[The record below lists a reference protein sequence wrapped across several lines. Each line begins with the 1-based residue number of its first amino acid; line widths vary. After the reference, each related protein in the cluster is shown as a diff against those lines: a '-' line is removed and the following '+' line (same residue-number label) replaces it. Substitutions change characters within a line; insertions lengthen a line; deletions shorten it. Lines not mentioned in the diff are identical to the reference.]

1 MRKGILRIPAL
12 ANARASDTNSH
23 METDTQRLLHTFAA
37 LADLGQEIA
46 NTGDF
51 EEMLRASFH
60 LLLGSLAIRR
70 GGVAEYDREGSSL
83 RVITSR
89 GLGETPE
96 LVLPS
101 SKQNEQRWASLGSS
115 LSLADAKQEAKS
127 FLADHKDALPA
138 VEIDL
143 LIPLVVRE
151 RLIGVVLLGEK
162 ATGETLTEE
171 DLEIVSVLARHLGV
185 GIHSHRLLEEVEH
198 KAEENRRLYD
208 GLRTIYKETV
218 RAFAAA
224 IDIKD
229 RYTQGHSVRVGKY
242 AEIIAREMG
251 WTDDAVEGIA
261 IAGYLHDI
269 GKLIVDLNVIN
280 SPERFNAKDSKEM
293 SRHPAAGYEILSP
306 ISHPYAD
313 IPLMAR
319 YHHERIDGNGYPDGL
334 KGDEIPPG
342 AKIVTL
348 ADSFD
353 AMTTDRPYRK
363 HLPLA
368 DVLEDFRVNTG
379 TQFEPAVVCAF
390 CRAFLKEI
398 EGTSKEKRLIK
409 LLGRNYDNVESV
421 SPLLSQLISDLDGN
435 GGARAAGAAGH

>member
-1 MRKGILRIPAL
+1 
-12 ANARASDTNSH
+12 
-23 METDTQRLLHTFAA
+23 METNNQRLIHTFAA

-46 NTGDF
+46 NTADF

-60 LLLGSLAIRR
+60 LLLGSMAIRR
-70 GGVAEYDREGSSL
+70 GAVAEYERESGQV
-83 RVITSR
+83 RFAAAR
-89 GLGETPE
+89 GLGQSENV
-96 LVLPS
+96 VLPLAHDHAR
-101 SKQNEQRWASLGSS
+101 ELASLGSA
-115 LSLADAKQEAKS
+115 LTLEDAAKEAERFS
-127 FLADHKDALPA
+127 TDHKDFFAS

-143 LIPLVVRE
+143 LVPLVVRD

-162 ATGETLTEE
+162 ASGEKYTEE
-171 DLEIVSVLARHLGV
+171 DFEILRVLSRHIGV
-185 GIHSHRLLEEVEH
+185 GINSHRLLEEVES
-198 KAEENRRLYD
+198 KAAENLRLYD
-208 GLRTIYKETV
+208 GLRAIYKETV

-242 AEIIAREMG
+242 SEIIAREMG
-251 WTDDAVEGIA
+251 WSEEEVEGIA

-280 SPERFNAKDSKEM
+280 SPERFNAKESKEM
-293 SRHPAAGYEILSP
+293 SRHPAAGYEILAP

-319 YHHERIDGNGYPDGL
+319 YHHERLDGNGYPDGL
-334 KGDEIPPG
+334 KGDQIPPG

-363 HLPLA
+363 KRPLE

-398 EGTSKEKRLIK
+398 DGSSQNQRIIK
-409 LLGRNYDNVESV
+409 LLGKGYDNVESL
-421 SPLLSQLISDLDGN
+421 SPMLSALISDLDGN
-435 GGARAAGAAGH
+435 GDARAASATGR

>member
-1 MRKGILRIPAL
+1 
-12 ANARASDTNSH
+12 
-23 METDTQRLLHTFAA
+23 METNTQRLLHTFAA
-37 LADLGQEIA
+37 LADLGQEISD
-46 NTGDF
+46 TRDF

-70 GGVAEYDREGSSL
+70 GAVGEYDPVRNSL
-83 RVITSR
+83 TLVAAR
-89 GLGETPE
+89 GLGEHQQPT
-96 LVLPS
+96 LPFTTEHANHLES
-101 SKQNEQRWASLGSS
+101 VGSS
-115 LSLADAKQEAKS
+115 LSLEVSQQEAAR
-127 FLADHKDALPA
+127 FLEDHQQVFANI
-138 VEIDL
+138 EIDL
-143 LIPLVVRE
+143 LVPLVVRS

-162 ATGETLTEE
+162 ATGEKFTDE
-171 DLEIVSVLARHLGV
+171 DVEIVGALARHIGV

-198 KAEENRRLYD
+198 KADENRRLYD

-218 RAFAAA
+218 HAFAAA

-242 AEIIAREMG
+242 SEIIARELG

-319 YHHERIDGNGYPDGL
+319 YHHERLDGNGYPDGL

-363 HLPLA
+363 RLPLA
-368 DVLEDFRVNTG
+368 DVLEDFRANTG
-379 TQFEPAVVCAF
+379 TQFEPKVVCAF

-398 EGTSKEKRLIK
+398 EGTVKEKRLMK
-409 LLGRNYDNVESV
+409 LLGKNYDNVESV
-421 SPLLSQLISDLDGN
+421 SPILSQLLSDLDGN
-435 GGARAAGAAGH
+435 GDMRAASAAGH

>member
-1 MRKGILRIPAL
+1 
-12 ANARASDTNSH
+12 
-23 METDTQRLLHTFAA
+23 MEPNTQRLLHTFAA

-46 NTGDF
+46 DNADF

-70 GGVAEYDREGSSL
+70 GAVAEYDRERGQL
-83 RVITSR
+83 RIAAMRGITES
-89 GLGETPE
+89 GQTE
-96 LVLPS
+96 LPLAHDHA
-101 SKQNEQRWASLGSS
+101 RRLASLGSA
-115 LSLADAKQEAKS
+115 LSFDDATKEAER
-127 FLADHKDALPA
+127 FLGDQKEFFGS
-138 VEIDL
+138 VEIEL
-143 LIPLVVRE
+143 LVPLVIRE
-151 RLIGVVLLGEK
+151 CLIGVVLLGEK
-162 ATGETLTEE
+162 ANGEKFNEG
-171 DLEIVSVLARHLGV
+171 DLEVVCSLARHIAV
-185 GIHSHRLLEEVEH
+185 GIHSHHLLGEVER

-242 AEIIAREMG
+242 SEIIAREMG
-251 WTDDAVEGIA
+251 WPDEEVEGIT

-269 GKLIVDLNVIN
+269 GKLIVDLSVIN
-280 SPERFNAKDSKEM
+280 SPDRFNAKEQKEM
-293 SRHPAAGYEILSP
+293 SRHPSAGYEILAP

-319 YHHERIDGNGYPDGL
+319 YHHERMDGNGYPDGL
-334 KGDEIPPG
+334 KGDQIPVG
-342 AKIVTL
+342 AEIVTL

-363 HLPLA
+363 RLPLE
-368 DVLEDFRVNTG
+368 DVLNDFRAKTG
-379 TQFEPAVVCAF
+379 TQFAPEVVCAF

-398 EGTSKEKRLIK
+398 EGEPKDRRIMKILNRGYENI
-409 LLGRNYDNVESV
+409 ESL
-421 SPLLSQLISDLDGN
+421 SPTLANLISELDSN
-435 GGARAAGAAGH
+435 GGARIASVH

>member
-1 MRKGILRIPAL
+1 
-12 ANARASDTNSH
+12 
-23 METDTQRLLHTFAA
+23 METNTQRLLHTFAA

-46 NTGDF
+46 DTGDF

-70 GGVAEYDREGSSL
+70 GAIGEYDRERGQL
-83 RVITSR
+83 RLIAAR
-89 GLGETPE
+89 GMGDSQD
-96 LVLPS
+96 VLLPFA
-101 SKQNEQRWASLGSS
+101 NEHARVLASLGSS
-115 LSLADAKQEAKS
+115 LSLDKARTEAQN
-127 FLADHKDALPA
+127 FREDHKIALA
-138 VEIDL
+138 SIEIDL

-151 RLIGVVLLGEK
+151 RLIGVVLLGDK
-162 ATGETLTEE
+162 ATGEDFTEE
-171 DLEIVSVLARHLGV
+171 DVEIVGALARHIGV

-198 KAEENRRLYD
+198 KAAENQRLYD
-208 GLRTIYKETV
+208 GLRAIYKETV
-218 RAFAAA
+218 HAFAAA

-242 AEIIAREMG
+242 SEIIAREMG

-280 SPERFNAKDSKEM
+280 SPERFNAKESKEM

-319 YHHERIDGNGYPDGL
+319 YHHERLDGNGYPDGL

-363 HLPLA
+363 RLPLA
-368 DVLEDFRVNTG
+368 DVLADFRANTG

-398 EGTSKEKRLIK
+398 EGTSKEKRLMK
-409 LLGRNYDNVESV
+409 LLGKNYENVESL
-421 SPLLSQLISDLDGN
+421 SPLLTSLISDLN
-435 GGARAAGAAGH
+435 GGTMTAGAGH

>member
-1 MRKGILRIPAL
+1 
-12 ANARASDTNSH
+12 
-23 METDTQRLLHTFAA
+23 METNTQRLLHTFAA

-46 NTGDF
+46 NTADF
-51 EEMLRASFH
+51 EEMLRTSFH

-70 GGVAEYDREGSSL
+70 GAVAEYDRENGCL
-83 RVITSR
+83 RLVAAR
-89 GLGETPE
+89 GLGQSQDNS
-96 LVLPS
+96 LPLS
-101 SKQNEQRWASLGSS
+101 SEHARQLASLGSTLTLEES
-115 LSLADAKQEAKS
+115 TAEAQR
-127 FLADHKDALPA
+127 LLEDHKDFFAA

-143 LIPLVVRE
+143 LVPLVVRE
-151 RLIGVVLLGEK
+151 RLIGLVLLGEK
-162 ATGETLTEE
+162 ATGEKFTEE
-171 DLEIVSVLARHLGV
+171 DLEIVRALSRHIGV
-185 GIHSHRLLEEVEH
+185 GIHSHRLLEELEH
-198 KAEENRRLYD
+198 KATENQRLYD
-208 GLRTIYKETV
+208 GLRAIYKETV

-242 AEIIAREMG
+242 SEIIAREMG
-251 WTDDAVEGIA
+251 WSDDAVEGIA

-269 GKLIVDLNVIN
+269 GKLIVDLSVIN
-280 SPERFNAKDSKEM
+280 SPERFNASESKEM
-293 SRHPAAGYEILSP
+293 SRHPAAGYEILAP

-319 YHHERIDGNGYPDGL
+319 YHHERLDGNGYPDGL
-334 KGDEIPPG
+334 KGDQIPPG

-363 HLPLA
+363 RRPLE
-368 DVLEDFRVNTG
+368 DVIEDFRANTG

-409 LLGRNYDNVESV
+409 LLGKNYENVESL
-421 SPLLSQLISDLDGN
+421 SPLLNSLISDLN
-435 GGARAAGAAGH
+435 GGAMTAGAGH

>member
-1 MRKGILRIPAL
+1 
-12 ANARASDTNSH
+12 
-23 METDTQRLLHTFAA
+23 METNTQRLLHTFAA

-46 NTGDF
+46 DTGDF
-51 EEMLRASFH
+51 QEMLRTSFH

-70 GGVAEYDREGSSL
+70 GAVGEYNRDLGQLRLVVA
-83 RVITSR
+83 R
-89 GLGETPE
+89 GLGETQDLALPLSNEHARE
-96 LVLPS
+96 L
-101 SKQNEQRWASLGSS
+101 ASLGS
-115 LSLADAKQEAKS
+115 
-127 FLADHKDALPA
+127 ALPLDGA
-138 VEIDL
+138 TKEAARFLEDHQAAFAKVEIDL
-143 LIPLVVRE
+143 LVPLVVHE

-162 ATGETLTEE
+162 ASGEKFTDE
-171 DLEIVSVLARHLGV
+171 DLEVICALSRHIGV
-185 GIHSHRLLEEVEH
+185 GIHSHRLLEQVEH
-198 KAEENRRLYD
+198 KANENQRLYD
-208 GLRTIYKETV
+208 GLRAIYKETV

-242 AEIIAREMG
+242 SEIIAREMG

-269 GKLIVDLNVIN
+269 GKLIVDLSVIN
-280 SPERFNAKDSKEM
+280 SPERFNARESKEM
-293 SRHPAAGYEILSP
+293 SRHPAAGYEILAP

-319 YHHERIDGNGYPDGL
+319 YHHERLDGNGYPDGL
-334 KGDEIPPG
+334 KGDEIPAG

-363 HLPLA
+363 KLALA
-368 DVLEDFRVNTG
+368 DVFADFRANTG

-409 LLGRNYDNVESV
+409 LLGKNYDNVESL
-421 SPLLSQLISDLDGN
+421 SPLLNALISDLN
-435 GGARAAGAAGH
+435 GGAMTVGAGH

>member
-1 MRKGILRIPAL
+1 
-12 ANARASDTNSH
+12 
-23 METDTQRLLHTFAA
+23 METDTQKLLHAFAA

-46 NTGDF
+46 DTGDF

-70 GGVAEYDREGSSL
+70 GAVAEYDREASSL
-83 RVITSR
+83 RLVAER
-89 GLGETPE
+89 GIGESQGRA
-96 LVLPS
+96 LLPFS
-101 SKQNEQRWASLGSS
+101 NDHAERLLSLGSS
-115 LSLADAKQEAKS
+115 LSLDQSRTEAAR
-127 FLADHKDALPA
+127 FLEDQKGALA
-138 VEIDL
+138 GVEISL
-143 LIPLVVRE
+143 LVPLVVRE

-162 ATGETLTEE
+162 ATGADFTEE
-171 DLEIVSVLARHLGV
+171 DLEILGTMARHLGV
-185 GIHSHRLLEEVEH
+185 GIHSHRLLEELEH
-198 KAEENRRLYD
+198 KADENQRLYD
-208 GLRTIYKETV
+208 GLRAIYKETV
-218 RAFAAA
+218 HAFAAA

-280 SPERFNAKDSKEM
+280 SPERFNAKESKEM

-319 YHHERIDGNGYPDGL
+319 YHHERLDGNGYPDGL
-334 KGDEIPPG
+334 KGDEIPTG

-368 DVLEDFRVNTG
+368 DVLEDFRINTG

-398 EGTSKEKRLIK
+398 DGTSKDKRLMK
-409 LLGRNYDNVESV
+409 LLVKNYDNVESV
-421 SPLLSQLISDLDGN
+421 SPLLTQLISDLDGN
-435 GGARAAGAAGH
+435 GDMKAAKAAGR

>member
-1 MRKGILRIPAL
+1 
-12 ANARASDTNSH
+12 
-23 METDTQRLLHTFAA
+23 METNTQRLIHTFAA

-46 NTGDF
+46 NTADF
-51 EEMLRASFH
+51 EEMLRTSFH

-70 GGVAEYDREGSSL
+70 GALAEYDRDQGML
-83 RVITSR
+83 RLVAAR
-89 GLGETPE
+89 GLGQTQHGT
-96 LVLPS
+96 LPLS
-101 SKQNEQRWASLGSS
+101 SDHARRLASLGGSS
-115 LSLADAKQEAKS
+115 LSLDEATGEAERLLEDNKG
-127 FLADHKDALPA
+127 FFAAI
-138 VEIDL
+138 EINL
-143 LIPLVVRE
+143 LVPLVVRE
-151 RLIGVVLLGEK
+151 RLIGAVLLGDK
-162 ATGETLTEE
+162 ATGEKFTDE
-171 DLEIVSVLARHLGV
+171 DLEVLSVLSRHIGV
-185 GIHSHRLLEEVEH
+185 GIHSHRLLEEIEH
-198 KAEENRRLYD
+198 KADENQRLYD
-208 GLRTIYKETV
+208 GLRAIYKETV

-242 AEIIAREMG
+242 SEIIAREMG

-280 SPERFNAKDSKEM
+280 SPERFSAKDSKEM
-293 SRHPAAGYEILSP
+293 SRHPAAGYEILAP

-319 YHHERIDGNGYPDGL
+319 YHHERLDGNGYPDGL
-334 KGDEIPPG
+334 KGDQIPPG

-363 HLPLA
+363 RIP
-368 DVLEDFRVNTG
+368 LEDVFADFRANSG

-398 EGTSKEKRLIK
+398 EGTSKEKRLIR
-409 LLGRNYDNVESV
+409 LLGKNYDNVESL
-421 SPLLSQLISDLDGN
+421 SPLLKSLIYDLN
-435 GGARAAGAAGH
+435 GGTMTAGAGGH